1 MINKLPFLLWPPHQT
16 LTTLI
21 FHRVVPIPD
30 PFRPGEPDPLQ
41 FDQLMRFIA
50 KHFSV
55 LSLSEAIDRLERGTL
70 PRRTCSITFDDGY
83 ADNLM
88 IALPILEKYH
98 LPATVFVA
106 TGYLDGGCMFNDAI
120 IDSISFA
127 KKAAIDLEDLDLG
140 ILPIASNEDKN
151 TAISAI
157 LNHIKFS
164 PPKLRAQQVTHVINA
179 AECRELPTNLMLTSQ
194 QVRELEQ
201 RGVEIGGHTDK
212 HTILNTLDDDEALE
226 EILTGKNRLES
237 IISKPITSFAYP
249 NGKPGRDYSP
259 RHAAL
264 VKKAGFKRAV
274 STAQG
279 VAVRNSDIFQLPR
292 FTPWGNN
299 KFKMAMQLIRNA
311 HRGASGVP

>member
-1 MINKLPFLLWPPHQT
+1 MINKLPFLLWPHKQT

-21 FHRVVPIPD
+21 FHRVVPVLD

-41 FDQLMRFIA
+41 FDHLMRFIT
-50 KHFSV
+50 HNFSV

-70 PRRTCSITFDDGY
+70 PRRACSITFDDGY
-83 ADNLM
+83 ADNLV

-106 TGYLDGGCMFNDAI
+106 TGYLDGGRMFNDAI
-120 IDSISFA
+120 IDSISIS
-127 KKAAIDLEDLDLG
+127 KKVVINLEDLDLG

-151 TAISAI
+151 TTIAAI

-164 PPKLRAQQVTHVINA
+164 SPKLRAQQVTHVLNA
-179 AECRELPTNLMLTSQ
+179 ADCRELPTNLMLTSQ

-201 RGVEIGGHTDK
+201 RGVEIGGHTDT
-212 HTILNTLDDDEALE
+212 HTILNTLDDDEALD
-226 EILTGKNRLES
+226 EILTGKGRLES

-249 NGKPGRDYSP
+249 NGKPGRDFSP
-259 RHAAL
+259 RHSAL
-264 VKKAGFKRAV
+264 VKAAGFERAV

-279 VAVRNSDIFQLPR
+279 VAVRDTDIFQLPR
-292 FTPWGNN
+292 FTPWGSSD
-299 KFKMAMQLIRNA
+299 FKIAAQLVRNA
-311 HRGASGVP
+311 RASI